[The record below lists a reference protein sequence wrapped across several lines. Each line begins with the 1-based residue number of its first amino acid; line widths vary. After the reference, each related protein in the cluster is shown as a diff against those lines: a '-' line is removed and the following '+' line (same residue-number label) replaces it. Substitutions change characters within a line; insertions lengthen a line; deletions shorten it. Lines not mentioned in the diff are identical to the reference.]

1 MDHAEWQAAYRRA
14 TMDDGTMRDMI
25 EDLQIERGQLLERIR
40 ELEAENAYLSECE
53 QRYASDYFRW
63 RRAAERLNRL
73 LRALEAERDQW
84 QRQAMTNG

>member
-1 MDHAEWQAAYRRA
+1 
-14 TMDDGTMRDMI
+14 MDDGTMRDMI

-40 ELEAENAYLSECE
+40 ELEAENAHLSECE

-63 RRAAERLNRL
+63 RKLAERLNGL
-73 LRALEAERDQW
+73 LRSLEAERDQW